1 MKTPFIR
8 SILAVFALGLPSAFA
23 QTTQRASVDS
33 VGVQGNNGSYYP
45 SISSDGR
52 FVAFDSSA
60 SSLVWGD
67 TNNAYDIFVHD
78 RQTGQTT
85 RVSVDSLGVQG
96 NSDSFLPSISSDG
109 RFVTFNSPASNLVPG
124 DTNGYWDVF
133 VHDRQAGQ
141 TTRVSVD
148 SGGLQGNLHSYSW
161 RPSISSDGRFVAF
174 ICEASNLVP
183 GDTNDDGDIFVH
195 DRQTSQTTRVSV
207 DSLGV
212 QGNADSAFAA
222 ISSDGRFV
230 ALSSEASNL
239 VQGDTNNVTDIF
251 VHDRQTGQTTRV
263 SVDSGGVQGNRSSD
277 PPSISSDGRF
287 VAFSSNASNLVPGD
301 TNNRHDAFVH
311 NLQTDQTTLVSVDSG
326 GVQGSDHSYFPSI
339 SSDGRFVAFES
350 NASNLVPG
358 DTNAWPDIFFHDQQT
373 GQTTRVNV
381 DSGGL
386 QGNSTSERAS
396 ISSEGRFVA
405 FFSFA
410 SNLVPGDTNGASDIF
425 VHDRLGLSLAL
436 TGSCS
441 GAVTLTISNATA
453 NGSVA
458 IVFGQAGVFVK
469 PTPPCQGLTLG
480 VAPPTL
486 AAIRTADGGGTA
498 TLNFTAPPGACG
510 RSVQAVDVMT
520 CTATNVIVL

>member
-174 ICEASNLVP
+174 SSEASNLVP
-183 GDTNDDGDIFVH
+183 GDTNDDG
-195 DRQTSQTTRVSV
+195 
-207 DSLGV
+207 
-212 QGNADSAFAA
+212 
-222 ISSDGRFV
+222 
-230 ALSSEASNL
+230 
-239 VQGDTNNVTDIF
+239 DIF